1 MAAPTADDLARLDHE
16 KLMRRA
22 IELAASARKNGN
34 KPFAALL
41 ADLDG
46 NIVVE
51 AENTEFTNRDST
63 EHSEVNL
70 MSKASRLYNKE
81 ELERL
86 VMYVSAEPC
95 AMCAGATF
103 FAGVRTV
110 IFGQSS
116 EALTPMWATKNMPE
130 PPLLG
135 MTCRAVFESCEAHPT
150 TVIGPIMEEEA
161 AVPHLGFW
169 DDITAH

>member
-1 MAAPTADDLARLDHE
+1 MTAPTVEEIAKLDHK

-51 AENTEFTNRDST
+51 AENTEFTKKDAT

-70 MSKASRLYNKE
+70 MSKASRIYDKRQ
-81 ELERL
+81 LERL

-95 AMCAGATF
+95 GMCAGATF

-110 IFGQSS
+110 VFGLS
-116 EALTPMWATKNMPE
+116 EKSLNPMWATESDPE
-130 PPLLG
+130 PALLG
-135 MTCRAVFESCEAHPT
+135 LTCRDVFESCPAHPT

-169 DDITAH
+169 NDITAH